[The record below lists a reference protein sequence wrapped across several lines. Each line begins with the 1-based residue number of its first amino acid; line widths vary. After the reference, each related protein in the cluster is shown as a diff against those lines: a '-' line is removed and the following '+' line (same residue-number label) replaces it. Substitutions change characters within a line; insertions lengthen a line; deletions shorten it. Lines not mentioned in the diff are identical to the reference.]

1 MIHLLQT
8 QYIARM
14 NQLHSLQQEIA
25 LFENSGNYQKTIH
38 AYKKYVDFV
47 RSWQNSNALINAYLQ
62 MAKYCERMEDRLMA
76 SDLYSEAVE
85 LMDRLGMDELMV
97 SALQN
102 KISALHFY

>member
-62 MAKYCERMEDRLMA
+62 MAKYCERMEDRSYGIRSLFR
-76 SDLYSEAVE
+76 SRRIDGSF
-85 LMDRLGMDELMV
+85 RNG
-97 SALQN
+97 
-102 KISALHFY
+102 